1 MTTDREM
8 EIFGKNIRALRK
20 KKGLTQK
27 EMAVIMGIGV
37 KSLRTIE
44 AGSFPKRFGI
54 NAVIR
59 AAKAFHIM
67 PSELFRASDDT
78 Q

>member
-8 EIFGKNIRALRK
+8 KMFGENIRALRK
-20 KKGLTQK
+20 KNGLTQK
-27 EMAVIMGIGV
+27 EMAAIMGIGV

-44 AGSFPKRFGI
+44 SGSFPKRFGI

-59 AAKAFHIM
+59 VAETFHIM
-67 PSELFRASDDT
+67 PSRLFDNIA
-78 Q
+78 